1 MFKNIILICVFNIV
15 AIDYAV
21 TYEITPGRFGD
32 NLLNYMHAKWISYKY
47 QIPLL
52 YKPFIFSN
60 KLMMH
65 ENEIKYENEY
75 HKFDKKITLSELNE
89 VNITTKE
96 KILYIVPYFPETF
109 YERNFC
115 KNYEGGKWY
124 YFNAEWQD
132 NAFKKILRDNIR
144 PNYIINNDI
153 IIPSNSISV
162 AIHLR
167 TGGLFDDKEVIKV
180 FPMKFVSNEFY
191 FQEIEHVLKHYS
203 NQKIFIHIFTDDL
216 NTLDILDIYKK
227 KFKQKN
233 IMFNIRKL
241 NNNHESNILEDFFA
255 MLKFDCLIHG
265 ESNYSLTASFL
276 GNFKYKARPT
286 FFEIK
291 DNIIN
296 YKNILRE
303 IIG

>member
-1 MFKNIILICVFNIV
+1 MLKNIFLICVFNLL
-15 AIDYAV
+15 AIDHAV

-60 KLMMH
+60 KLIMH
-65 ENEIKYENEY
+65 ENEIKYENQY
-75 HKFDKKITLSELNE
+75 HKFDKKIMLSESNKIDLTIN
-89 VNITTKE
+89 K

-109 YERNFC
+109 YEINFC

-124 YFNAEWQD
+124 YFDTDWKD
-132 NAFKKILRDNIR
+132 NDFRKILSENIK
-144 PNYIINNDI
+144 PNYEIKDKIQ
-153 IIPSNSISV
+153 IPANSISV
-162 AIHLR
+162 ALHIR
-167 TGGLFDDKEVIKV
+167 TGGTFDDNETIKA
-180 FPMKFVSNEFY
+180 FPLKFVNNEFY
-191 FQEIEHVLKHYS
+191 FQEIEFLIKHYI
-203 NQKIFIHIFTDDL
+203 NQKIFIHIFTDDM
-216 NTLDILDIYKK
+216 NTLDILNIYKK
-227 KFKQKN
+227 KFNHKN

-255 MLKFDCLIHG
+255 MLKFDCLVHS

-286 FFEIK
+286 FFEVNK
-291 DNIIN
+291 NKII